1 MVDLHA
7 ALFKIGASYYQPLVY
22 ESKIGINIKIHSDK
36 SALNDFC
43 LEWSEYN
50 HSLASKSLSTSKSI
64 ISYLGVIK

>member
-43 LEWSEYN
+43 LE
-50 HSLASKSLSTSKSI
+50 
-64 ISYLGVIK
+64 